1 MVVCA
6 VDVVVDVESEA
17 VVVVEDVE
25 FEVIDAEVV
34 GVWVLGVVVAAV
46 AIFVVD
52 VVLLSCVCMRNMNMN
67 FYTVHVKNT

>member
-25 FEVIDAEVV
+25 FEVVDAEVV

-52 VVLLSCVCMRNMNMN
+52 VLLSCVCMRNMNMN

>member
-25 FEVIDAEVV
+25 FEAVDAEVV

-52 VVLLSCVCMRNMNMN
+52 VLLSCVCMRNMNMN
-67 FYTVHVKNT
+67 LYTVHVKNT